1 MPDLNKPQ
9 VREELVKEMTSEGL
23 FQLEKVNIR
32 NNEYFV
38 YANAP
43 KTLREYF
50 DFGLVHG
57 EWEFLIYQNER
68 YTFNEIYKLSA
79 GMAHKLSKDFGVKK
93 GDSVAFS
100 MRNYPEWIITY
111 IAATCIGAIAVPLN
125 SWWKRDE
132 LEYGITHSESKI
144 FIGDKE
150 RLKEIEGLIPEVS
163 RIAVRT
169 EGYLPDNSL
178 AFENIIKPED
188 SFPEVEIEPED
199 DASIMYTSGSTG
211 YPKGVL
217 SSHRSIIMA
226 PVTWIML
233 GMLASKVD
241 AGAGPSMP
249 ENPSTLAAVP
259 LFHVTGSHSIFLMSL
274 LIKRKIVLMYKW
286 DPVSALD
293 IIEKEKITM
302 FNGVPTMTHEI
313 LQASKLYPEKDLSSL
328 KDLGAGGAPRPPEQL
343 AQHKKE
349 FPDKNALIGYGLTET
364 NAGGTNAGG
373 QFLLNKPSTAGFP
386 MPLITE
392 IRIVDDQNNVLNA
405 EEEGEIEIKT
415 ASNFTCYWKNK
426 EATDEVLSKEGW
438 FKSGDI
444 GYLDD
449 EGFLFIKDRKKDIV
463 IRGGENI
470 ACLEVEAVMHEN
482 AYVREVSVFG
492 VPDDRLGEKLVAR
505 VTVSDLEKINELDL
519 QNFLQGK
526 IASFKVP
533 EIIWLQTDSL
543 PKIASG
549 KTAKKEMR
557 EEAIIELGLSK

>member
-199 DASIMYTSGSTG
+199 NASIMYTSGSTG

-392 IRIVDDQNNVLNA
+392 IRIVDEQNNVLNA

-533 EIIWLQTDSL
+533 EIIWLQIDSL

-557 EEAIIELGLSK
+557 EDAIIELGLSK

>member
-1 MPDLNKPQ
+1 MPDLNKPE
-9 VREELVKEMTSEGL
+9 VREELVKEMTKEGL

-43 KTLREYF
+43 KTLKEYF
-50 DFGLVHG
+50 EFGLVHG
-57 EWEFLIYQNER
+57 EWEFLVYENER
-68 YTFNEIYKLSA
+68 YTFDKVYKLAA
-79 GMAHKLSKDFGVKK
+79 GMAHKLIDEYGIKK

-111 IAATCIGAIAVPLN
+111 IATTCIGALAVPLN

-132 LEYGITHSESKI
+132 LEYGITHSDSKI
-144 FIGDKE
+144 FIGDRE
-150 RLKEIEGLIPEVS
+150 RLKEIEGLIAEVP

-169 EGYLPDNSL
+169 EGFLPDNAL
-178 AFENIIKPED
+178 AFEEIIQPAD
-188 SFPEVEIEPED
+188 SFPDIAIDPED

-241 AGAGPSMP
+241 PGAGPSMP
-249 ENPSTLAAVP
+249 DNPSTLAAVP

-286 DPVSALD
+286 DAVTALD

-313 LQASKLYPEKDLSSL
+313 LEASKLHPEKDLSSL
-328 KDLGAGGAPRPPEQL
+328 KDLGAGGAARPPEQL
-343 AQHKKE
+343 QQHKKE

-373 QFLLNKPSTAGFP
+373 QFLLNKPTTAGFP
-386 MPLITE
+386 MPLITK
-392 IRIVDDQNNVLNA
+392 IRIVDEENNILNTGK
-405 EEEGEIEIKT
+405 EGEIEIKT
-415 ASNFTCYWKNK
+415 ASNFTCYWKNQ
-426 EATDEVLSKEGW
+426 EATDEALNQEGW

-470 ACLEVEAVMHEN
+470 ACLEVEAVIHEN
-482 AYVREVSVFG
+482 IYIKEASVFG

-505 VTVSDLEKINELDL
+505 VSVEDLSKVNELDL
-519 QNFLQGK
+519 QTFLQGK
-526 IASFKVP
+526 IASFKIP
-533 EIIWLQTDSL
+533 EIIWLQKDPL
-543 PKIASG
+543 PKIATG
-549 KTAKKEMR
+549 KIAKKEMR
-557 EEAIIELGLSK
+557 EEAILKLGLNT

>member
-1 MPDLNKPQ
+1 MPDLNKPED
-9 VREELVKEMTSEGL
+9 REELVKDMTKEGL

-32 NNEYFV
+32 NNEYLV

-43 KTLREYF
+43 KTLKEYF

-57 EWEFLIYQNER
+57 EWEFLIYQDER
-68 YTFNEIYKLSA
+68 YSFDEVYKLAA
-79 GMAHKLSKDFGVKK
+79 GMAHRLAKDFGIKK

-100 MRNYPEWIITY
+100 MRNYPEWIISY
-111 IAATCIGAIAVPLN
+111 MATTCLGAIAVPLN

-132 LEYGITHSESKI
+132 LEYGITHSESRV

-150 RLKEIEGLIPEVS
+150 RLKEIEGLIPEVA

-169 EGYLPDNSL
+169 EGYLPDSSF
-178 AFENIIKPED
+178 AFEDIIKPED
-188 SFPEVEIEPED
+188 TFPDVNITPED
-199 DASIMYTSGSTG
+199 EASIMYTSGSTG

-286 DPVSALD
+286 DPVIALD

-313 LQASKLYPEKDLSSL
+313 LQASKLYPEKDISSL
-328 KDLGAGGAPRPPEQL
+328 KDLGAGGAARPPEQL
-343 AQHKKE
+343 EQHQKE

-392 IRIVDDQNNVLNA
+392 IRIVNEQNRVLDHD
-405 EEEGEIEIKT
+405 EEGEIEIKS
-415 ASNFTCYWKNK
+415 ASNFICYWKNQ
-426 EATDEVLSKEGW
+426 EATDEVLSKDGW

-470 ACLEVEAVMHEN
+470 ACLEVEAIMHEN
-482 AYVREVSVFG
+482 LHIKEVSVFG

-505 VTVSDLEKINELDL
+505 VTVDDLGKVNELDL
-519 QNFLQGK
+519 QNFLHEK
-526 IASFKVP
+526 IASFKIP
-533 EIIWLQTDSL
+533 EIIWLQENPL

-549 KTAKKEMR
+549 KTAKKEMK